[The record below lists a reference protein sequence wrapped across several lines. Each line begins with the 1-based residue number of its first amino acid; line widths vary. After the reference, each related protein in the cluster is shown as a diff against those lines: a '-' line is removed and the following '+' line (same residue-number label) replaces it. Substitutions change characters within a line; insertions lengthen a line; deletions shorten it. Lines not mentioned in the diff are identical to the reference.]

1 VHCACAVVP
10 ENLLSA
16 SVLLDDQEPLASE
29 FVSVTIEGE
38 KYVHDSGEKIS
49 SLHCSDQKFLVETYF
64 TYTTP
69 EKLSNSTEP
78 PNQLWAALHC
88 TMRKGG
94 N

>member
-1 VHCACAVVP
+1 MHCACAVVP

-29 FVSVTIEGE
+29 FVSVTIKGE

-64 TYTTP
+64 PYTTP
-69 EKLSNSTEP
+69 ENLSNSTEP
-78 PNQLWAALHC
+78 LNQL
-88 TMRKGG
+88 
-94 N
+94 